1 MSLRLAVTRAEPE
14 ASRTAS
20 RIDARG
26 GEAVIAPLLTIEQN
40 AQLDASLDGV
50 QALLFTSANGV
61 RAFGASKRDVLV
73 FAVGEN
79 TASAA
84 RNAGFANVQ
93 IGEGD
98 SEALARAAIAALDP
112 RAGKVVHVSG
122 THIAGDAIG
131 LLTQAGFSAER
142 RIAYEARAAAALPP
156 ALAARLASTPPR
168 IDRVL
173 FHSARAA
180 EIFTSLART
189 ETPALMAVCLSE
201 QVAAAAKLSPWA
213 RVIVAARPREDALL
227 DAAFS

>member
-1 MSLRLAVTRAEPE
+1 MTLRLAVTRAEPE

-26 GEAVIAPLLTIEQN
+26 GSAVLAPLLTIEPN
-40 AQLDASLDGV
+40 PQLDASLDGV

-61 RAFGASKRDVLV
+61 RAFGAPKRDVAV

-84 RNAGFANVQ
+84 HNAGFKNVHTGQ
-93 IGEGD
+93 GD
-98 SEALARAAIAALDP
+98 SEALARLAIAACDP
-112 RAGKVVHVSG
+112 GAGKIIHVSG
-122 THIAGDAIG
+122 MHIAGDAVG
-131 LLTQAGFSAER
+131 ALVQAGFSAER
-142 RIAYEARAAAALPP
+142 RVAYEARAATTLPSNL
-156 ALAARLASTPPR
+156 ATRLAATPPQL
-168 IDRVL
+168 DRVL

-180 EIFTSLART
+180 EIFTALAKC

-201 QVAAAAKLSPWA
+201 QVASAAKLSPWA

-227 DAAFS
+227 EAALS

>member
-1 MSLRLAVTRAEPE
+1 MTLRLAVTRAEPE

-26 GEAVIAPLLTIEQN
+26 GQAVLAPLLTIEPN

-61 RAFGASKRDVLV
+61 RAFGTPKRDVAV
-73 FAVGEN
+73 FAVGDA

-84 RNAGFANVQ
+84 RNAGFTNVQ
-93 IGEGD
+93 TGEGD
-98 SEALARAAIAALDP
+98 SEALARLAIASCDP
-112 RAGKVVHVSG
+112 RAGKIVHVSG
-122 THIAGDAIG
+122 MHIAGDAAG
-131 LLTQAGFSAER
+131 VLTQAGFSAER
-142 RIAYEARAAAALPP
+142 RIAYEARAATALPP
-156 ALAARLASTPPR
+156 NLAARLASTPPHL
-168 IDRVL
+168 DRVL

-180 EIFTSLART
+180 EIFTSLARA

-201 QVAAAAKLSPWA
+201 QVASAAKLSPWA

-227 DAAFS
+227 EAALA